1 MANTEAKKSNKMLFL
16 AAGLL
21 VLGAAGGAGWFL
33 LRPAGA
39 AAEAA
44 GKEESHKIQA
54 TLSLESFVVNLADSN
69 TNSFLR
75 VGIDLGLT
83 RPMEAGGHGESA
95 PDFTGPVRDTIV
107 EILSARESAALLSAE
122 GKTQLKRDLLSA
134 LQERVPELHVGEV
147 YFTEFLVQR

>member
-1 MANTEAKKSNKMLFL
+1 MANTEAKKSNTMLFL

-54 TLSLESFVVNLADSN
+54 TLSLESFVVNLADAN

-83 RPMEAGGHGESA
+83 RPMEEGGHGESA